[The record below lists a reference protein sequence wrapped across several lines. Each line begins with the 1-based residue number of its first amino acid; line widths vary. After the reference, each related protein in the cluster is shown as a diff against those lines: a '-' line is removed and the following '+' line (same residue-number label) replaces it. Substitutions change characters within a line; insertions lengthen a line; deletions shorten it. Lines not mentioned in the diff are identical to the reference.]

1 MRRRHRW
8 LVRALT
14 ALYPGWLRRECGE
27 DIAQSYRDLL
37 TLGDP
42 KGRRGGRLVAWLIRD
57 AVGTAMKAR
66 LSGRPK
72 SQGSY
77 RIHDDEG
84 DGMGR
89 KMMTELRHAVRSVAR
104 SPGFA
109 VVAVLTMGVG
119 IGLNS
124 AVFGVV
130 HSVLLRPLPYA
141 DADELV
147 RVDNRYLP
155 SGSTG
160 WVSGAEYWEFRS
172 VAATFDATV
181 PITPDAANLTGMPTP
196 LRVEGMRVAPGFF
209 EMLGVQPALGR
220 GFLPEEGA
228 PGGEPV
234 IVLGHGLWTTA
245 FGADP
250 DVLGRTVLLN
260 GVSRRV
266 VGVAGP
272 DYTPVS
278 GYLFTGRPEE
288 YYVPVVLDPATFD
301 AQSVERH
308 NLMILGRLAD
318 GVEPPEAERRMVEAV
333 RRLEESYPG
342 ISSAGS
348 RDVAVTRIHE
358 AVVRPFRATLLL
370 LTAAA
375 GLVLFVACINVANL
389 LLARADTRTAEIA
402 VRAAMGAGRGRLVWN
417 GIAESLVVG
426 VAGGMLGLALA
437 IWTRGAL
444 SELVPSQ
451 TPIPEGIVLGA
462 PVVLFTIG
470 IAAVGGV
477 LAGFWPAL
485 QVRRGDL
492 FDAIKAGGSK
502 ERPGRRAVLRRALAV
517 GQIAGAVVLITSA
530 ALLVRSLGALR
541 SVDAG
546 FTAENLYGMQV
557 SATRASYPEPAD
569 VLELYRVIEDRVAE
583 IPGVEWAAASWQTP
597 LQAGMSDWPV
607 MPRRDGES
615 EWYSADPNLVG
626 LDFFRAYEMEIV
638 EGRVFEPGDTDRE
651 PAPVILNRSG
661 ATRLFGQESAVGQFV
676 NLSFGEPV
684 WREVV
689 GVVEDV
695 RGRGLAQDPTVQTYM
710 TYGSGPFAGNPSL
723 VLNIRGDVAVETLRR
738 EVGAIVAGIDSEI
751 PVGPVRSMEAVIAGS
766 LARERLLSV
775 LLAVFAATALLLGS
789 IGVYGV
795 ISYSVGRRTR
805 EIGLRIAVGAR
816 PREVLN
822 LVVRQGVFLG
832 ALGVAVGV
840 AGSVAT
846 GRLLEGFLFGVSET
860 DVLTLLVVG
869 AGMLVVAGVASFL
882 PARRAAS
889 VDPLTALRE

>member
-1 MRRRHRW
+1 M
-8 LVRALT
+8 
-14 ALYPGWLRRECGE
+14 ALYPRWLRRECGE
-27 DIAQSYRDLL
+27 GIEQSYRDLL
-37 TLGDP
+37 RHGDP
-42 KGRRGGRLVAWLIRD
+42 RGRGRARMIWWLIRD
-57 AVGTAMKAR
+57 AAATGLKAR
-66 LSGRPK
+66 LTGRPRWK
-72 SQGSY
+72 GSY
-77 RIHDDEG
+77 RINDDEG

-89 KMMTELRHAVRSVAR
+89 KVVTELRHAVRSVTR

-109 VVAVLTMGVG
+109 VVAVLTMGLG

-130 HSVLLRPLPYA
+130 HSVLLRPLPYQ
-141 DADELV
+141 DAEELV

-155 SGSTG
+155 SGGTG
-160 WVSGAEYWEFRS
+160 WVSGAEYWEYRT
-172 VAATFDATV
+172 VASTFEATV
-181 PITPDAANLTGMPTP
+181 PITPDAGNLTGMPTP

-209 EMLGVQPALGR
+209 DLLGVQPTLGR

-228 PGGEPV
+228 PGGDPV
-234 IVLGHGLWTTA
+234 IILSHGLWTTA

-250 DVLGRTVLLN
+250 DILGRTLLLE
-260 GVSRRV
+260 GRSRRV
-266 VGVAGP
+266 VGVTGP
-272 DYTPVS
+272 DYTPLS

-288 YYVPVVLDPATFD
+288 YFVPVVLDPATFD

-308 NLMILGRLAD
+308 NIMILGRLAD
-318 GVEPPEAERRMVEAV
+318 GVEPVEAERRMVEAV
-333 RRLEESYPG
+333 RRLEETYPG

-358 AVVRPFRATLLL
+358 SVVRPFRGTLLL

-402 VRAAMGAGRGRLVWN
+402 VRAAMGAGRGQLVLN
-417 GIAESLVVG
+417 GLAESLVVG
-426 VAGGMLGLALA
+426 VAGGVVGFALTV
-437 IWTRGAL
+437 WTRGAL

-462 PVVLFTIG
+462 PVVLFTVA
-470 IAAVGGV
+470 IAVFGGA
-477 LAGFWPAL
+477 LAGLWPAL

-492 FDAIKAGGSK
+492 FDAIKAGGGK
-502 ERPGRRAVLRRALAV
+502 ERPGKRAILRRALAV

-530 ALLVRSLGALR
+530 ALLLRSLDALR
-541 SVDAG
+541 SVDTG
-546 FTAENLYGMQV
+546 FTAEGLYGVQV
-557 SATRASYPEPAD
+557 SATRTSYPGPRE
-569 VLELYRVIEDRVAE
+569 VGELYRLIEDRVAE
-583 IPGVEWAAASWQTP
+583 VPEVEWVAASWQTP

-626 LDFFRAYEMEIV
+626 ADFFHAYQMEIV
-638 EGRVFEPGDTDRE
+638 EGRGFEPADAERE
-651 PAPVILNRSG
+651 PAPVILNRHG
-661 ATRLFGQESAVGQFV
+661 ASRLFGDQAAVGQFV

-684 WREVV
+684 WREVI
-689 GVVEDV
+689 GVVEDI
-695 RGRGLAQDPTVQTYM
+695 RGRGLAQEPTVQTYM
-710 TYGSGPFAGNPSL
+710 TFGSGPFASNPSL
-723 VLNIRGDVAVETLRR
+723 MLNIRGDVGAESLRR
-738 EVGAIVAGIDSEI
+738 AVTDVVGAIDSEI
-751 PVGPVRSMEAVIAGS
+751 PVGPVRGMEAVIADS

-775 LLAVFAATALLLGS
+775 LLTVFAATALLLGS

-816 PREVLN
+816 PGEVLS
-822 LVVRQGVFLG
+822 LVVRQGLLLG
-832 ALGVAVGV
+832 AIGVALGIV
-840 AGSVAT
+840 ASLGT
-846 GRLLEGFLFGVSET
+846 GRLLEGFLFGVSQT
-860 DVLTLLVVG
+860 DVPTLVLVG
-869 AGMLVVAGVASFL
+869 AGMLFVAAVASFL
-882 PARRAAS
+882 PARRAAG